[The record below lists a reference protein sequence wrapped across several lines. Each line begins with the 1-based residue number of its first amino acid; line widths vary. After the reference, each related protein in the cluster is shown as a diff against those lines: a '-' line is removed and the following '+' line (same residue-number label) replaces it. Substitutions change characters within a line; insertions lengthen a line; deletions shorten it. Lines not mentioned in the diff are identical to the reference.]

1 MTITIWTRAIRLLKN
16 LNDSMLMLNSMLI
29 FMHIVAFTIQFFIH
43 FLFTCVFVYTPFY
56 WHSTPLHSIAVSP
69 FVSLMELI
77 SICLMSTLS
86 SASFSLTYILC
97 VVLHC
102 IVSHIFCW
110 WYSLSIVT
118 ILIQSTNKWQKNTLF
133 EWWQKERKTYH
144 SYLSLLH
151 CIYVIWQRIEIYTI
165 TEWVNAVKGMK
176 KQIRTNDCRFIAQNI
191 VPRVECTHEKNVTTS
206 GENAGTP
213 PCEHFSTHVCAAEY
227 SKCFTIAVSKNIK
240 IITKKL
246 WHEIQAGGCE
256 CAISNE

>member
-43 FLFTCVFVYTPFY
+43 FLFTCVFVYTPFH

-97 VVLHC
+97 VVLYC

-133 EWWQKERKTYH
+133 EWWQKKRKTYH
-144 SYLSLLH
+144 SYLSLSYIVYMLFGKGLKF
-151 CIYVIWQRIEIYTI
+151 IRLLSEWMRWRGWGSKYVR
-165 TEWVNAVKGMK
+165 
-176 KQIRTNDCRFIAQNI
+176 
-191 VPRVECTHEKNVTTS
+191 
-206 GENAGTP
+206 
-213 PCEHFSTHVCAAEY
+213 
-227 SKCFTIAVSKNIK
+227 TIADSSP
-240 IITKKL
+240 KKRPKS
-246 WHEIQAGGCE
+246 WMHTRKKRNNKRWE
-256 CAISNE
+256 CRDAAVRAFLHTCVCCWIFKMFHHCGEQKH

>member
-43 FLFTCVFVYTPFY
+43 FLFTCVFVYTPFH

-97 VVLHC
+97 VVLYC

-144 SYLSLLH
+144 SYL
-151 CIYVIWQRIEIYTI
+151 YVIWQRIEIYTT
-165 TEWVNAVKGMK
+165 TEWVNAVKGMR
-176 KQIRTNDCRFIAQNI
+176 KQIRTNDCRFIAQKTSQELN
-191 VPRVECTHEKNVTTS
+191 TH
-206 GENAGTP
+206 
-213 PCEHFSTHVCAAEY
+213 
-227 SKCFTIAVSKNIK
+227 
-240 IITKKL
+240 TKKT
-246 WHEIQAGGCE
+246 
-256 CAISNE
+256 